1 MFSHRKQLNDVVN
14 SIIGKMNKSKNINNV
29 LSNVNNVSVI
39 NSINVNSMINSKN
52 NRKLKILCK
61 T

>member
-1 MFSHRKQLNDVVN
+1 
-14 SIIGKMNKSKNINNV
+14 MNKSKNINNV